1 MTRVF
6 LPQIVMI
13 CQRCGNDLPE
23 NSSICPRCGSATGS
37 ARQSAQPP
45 TSYGQ
50 FPRHDVGA
58 HPSDQRDGPHF
69 ISSPNAGTPP
79 PPPQQAGPLPVR
91 GTPLYYQAQAG
102 YTPFTHN
109 PSSALKR
116 DTALVAEFILSLFG
130 LFGVG
135 WLIAGSTVTGIILI
149 ICSVFIYWPLM
160 IGGVI
165 LTRGIGL
172 LCLGP
177 LAIGAIILNTLLLA
191 MVLRRKAARTA
202 AAPPPPGRNY
212 PPF

>member
-1 MTRVF
+1 
-6 LPQIVMI
+6 MI
-13 CQRCGNDLPE
+13 CQRCGNDIPE
-23 NSSICPRCGSATGS
+23 KSSICPNCGSATSRTKQG
-37 ARQSAQPP
+37 AQH

-50 FPRHDVGA
+50 FPQHEIEAG
-58 HPSDQRDGPHF
+58 PSNQHGSPHF
-69 ISSPNAGTPP
+69 TPP
-79 PPPQQAGPLPVR
+79 SSAETPQPPPRQAGPGPRPVH
-91 GTPLYYQAQAG
+91 GVPLSYQAQAS
-102 YTPFTHN
+102 YTPFTHT
-109 PSSALKR
+109 SSNTFKR

-135 WLIAGSTVTGIILI
+135 WLIGGSTVTGIILI

-191 MVLRRKAARTA
+191 MVLRRKARSRATP
-202 AAPPPPGRNY
+202 PPPPGRNF